1 MGRTREIEKLYNKA
15 NFQNLIYHFNGPTK
29 EINFHDCNDAER
41 NLLIQIA
48 RGHKFNKDY
57 FKMAHKAADDLK
69 RGKGIKMLSPKK
81 YFKDYKLL
89 LHK

>member
-1 MGRTREIEKLYNKA
+1 MERTREIEKLYNKA

-48 RGHKFNKDY
+48 GGH
-57 FKMAHKAADDLK
+57 
-69 RGKGIKMLSPKK
+69 
-81 YFKDYKLL
+81 
-89 LHK
+89 

>member
-1 MGRTREIEKLYNKA
+1 MLLANKKEIFYNLVVERTREIEKLYNKA

-48 RGHKFNKDY
+48 RGH
-57 FKMAHKAADDLK
+57 
-69 RGKGIKMLSPKK
+69 
-81 YFKDYKLL
+81 
-89 LHK
+89 